1 MTRFRYTLAS
11 IIQSFGLYRKLK
23 RMTDAAYELHL
34 MQEGEEFL
42 GALCWP
48 KVEEIEELS
57 MEYWNIRKIERK
69 RAELEEKIKE
79 SNLIL
84 HEAHTNRAAVADRS
98 KDIGQELF
106 NERELL
112 FELLEQ
118 LNSERDHVMSTAQQV
133 KRRFEALKTKASVL
147 KDEGE
152 AASIEYHKNRD
163 QLSEL
168 KQQFSDLKS
177 DLKKIDDK
185 IDIEQAQLAKLQA
198 SIDDKLKGNKDEASE
213 NFGQISA
220 ANRNITAYKAEMGLQ
235 IEEHARLCRDVGRY
249 LNLNAR
255 LPECQEA
262 CADHLG
268 LLEQIRLLRR
278 SIQWNKSLAE
288 RAGS

>member
-11 IIQSFGLYRKLK
+11 IIQTFGLYRKLK

-84 HEAHTNRAAVADRS
+84 HEAHTKRAAVADRS

-106 NERELL
+106 NQRELL
-112 FELLEQ
+112 FELLEKM
-118 LNSERDHVMSTAQQV
+118 NSERYYIMSTAEHV
-133 KRRFEALKTKASVL
+133 KRRFKALKTKASVL
-147 KDEGE
+147 KDEGDT
-152 AASIEYHKNRD
+152 ASIAYHKNRD

-177 DLKKIDDK
+177 DLKKADDK
-185 IDIEQAQLAKLQA
+185 IDIEQNKLTKLQA

-235 IEEHARLCRDVGRY
+235 LNEHARLCRDVGRY

-262 CADHLG
+262 CAEHLG
-268 LLEQIRLLRR
+268 LLEQIRLLHR
-278 SIQWNKSLAE
+278 SIQWNKALAE

>member
-11 IIQSFGLYRKLK
+11 IIQTFGLYRKLK

-84 HEAHTNRAAVADRS
+84 HEAHTKRAAVADRS

-106 NERELL
+106 NQRELL
-112 FELLEQ
+112 FELLEKM
-118 LNSERDHVMSTAQQV
+118 NSERYYIMSTAEHV
-133 KRRFEALKTKASVL
+133 KRRFKALKTKASVL
-147 KDEGE
+147 KDEGDT
-152 AASIEYHKNRD
+152 ASIAYHKNRD

-177 DLKKIDDK
+177 DLKKADDK
-185 IDIEQAQLAKLQA
+185 IDIEQNKLTKLQA

-220 ANRNITAYKAEMGLQ
+220 VNRNITAYKAEMGLQ
-235 IEEHARLCRDVGRY
+235 LNEHARLCRDVGRY

-262 CADHLG
+262 CAEHLG
-268 LLEQIRLLRR
+268 LLEQIRLLHR
-278 SIQWNKSLAE
+278 SIQWNKALAE